1 MTAKEA
7 PMRRLAMWLA
17 LAFVAGPAL
26 AQENLPEFVIHSEA
40 GPVDL
45 RYVDFGWNPEAFA
58 AMESGGKHPAAG
70 RSWMLALL
78 RLRDPVVLEGST
90 LPVGASLLVLNPKR
104 GTSPMTFEIL
114 DIDMRLIWEPNV
126 IGVPPKG
133 ETVKVVP
140 ATFEKVADTKARLE
154 IVATAAGRDT
164 LVVIHYGDRKAT
176 LRLKARGE

>member
-1 MTAKEA
+1 
-7 PMRRLAMWLA
+7 MRRPAIWLA

-45 RYVDFGWNPEAFA
+45 RYVDFGWNPEAFD

-78 RLRDPVVLEGST
+78 RLRDPLVFGGST
-90 LPVGASLLVLNPKR
+90 LPVGASLLVLNPRR
-104 GTSPMTFEIL
+104 GKEPMTYEIR
-114 DIDMRLIWEPNV
+114 DIDMRVIFEPNV
-126 IGVPPKG
+126 IGVPPPG
-133 ETVKVVP
+133 EIVKVVP
-140 ATFEKVADTKARLE
+140 ATFEKVAETKARLE

-164 LVVIHYGDRKAT
+164 LVVIHYGNRKAT
-176 LRLKARGE
+176 LRFGARGE